1 MGLALSPK
9 EKYFW
14 YDNPFICHWHMTGKG
29 PGFTTSKPVQ
39 APIVRLAK
47 NKTPLAW
54 GSIFG
59 GTSGA

>member
-1 MGLALSPK
+1 
-9 EKYFW
+9 
-14 YDNPFICHWHMTGKG
+14 MTGKG
-29 PGFTTSKPVQ
+29 PGFATSKPVQ